1 MLIILCRFIVSRN
14 VSLRMEKS
22 ILQIFGDNVRKYRH
36 KMQLSQEDFAE
47 LADVHRTYV
56 GMIERAEKNIT
67 LLNMQKFAKALHV
80 TISDLLQDE

>member
-80 TISDLLQDE
+80 TISDLL